1 MGRIFSSLYFL
12 FDFLVREVKMVE
24 KVIKALRNFGLNT
37 YFGPHSLSK
46 DEIKKIEF
54 RNQREFDAL
63 LKIGYFIE
71 VAANMDIPVIRP
83 KVDEDTIVRVDPVDE
98 VDPPE
103 GIDSNKP
110 DLPCP
115 EEDQKPTIE
124 ELEAILDSKEETSI
138 ETLPNGE
145 IRAVE
150 VPLDEAQEPEEK
162 ETPENQERSEPHNTD
177 SDTFD
182 GVVHDVSL
190 YDKTPTPEEI
200 ERVATEGMVEM
211 GFEEQSV
218 EEIPIEEQDENKPE
232 LKSDEVVDD

>member
-1 MGRIFSSLYFL
+1 
-12 FDFLVREVKMVE
+12 MVE

-37 YFGPHSLSK
+37 HFGPHSLSK

-54 RNQREFDAL
+54 RSQRVFDAL
-63 LKIGYFIE
+63 LKTGYFIE
-71 VAANMDIPVIRP
+71 VAANTDIPVIRP
-83 KVDEDTIVRVDPVDE
+83 KVDEDTIVRIDPVEE

-103 GIDSNKP
+103 GIDPDKP

-124 ELEAILDSKEETSI
+124 ELEAILDSEEKTSI

-145 IRAVE
+145 IRAGE
-150 VPLDEAQEPEEK
+150 VLLDEAKEPEEK
-162 ETPENQERSEPHNTD
+162 ETSEDQERGESSQEVPED
-177 SDTFD
+177 LSQMDT
-182 GVVHDVSL
+182 SQ
-190 YDKTPTPEEI
+190 TEEEV
-200 ERVATEGMVEM
+200 ERAATEGMVEM

-232 LKSDEVVDD
+232 LKSDEVVDG